1 MMSAAA
7 PVATKHIRKSKVIT
21 KTVDFFRYV
30 RKDYLLYLMILPGIL
45 YVIIF
50 KYIPMYGVTIAF
62 KDYKVTSTFMN
73 APWVGLDIFEN
84 LFSRSG
90 FIRALKNN
98 IIISVYKL
106 IFGFPFPIILS
117 ILINEVRKS
126 KVKKF
131 IQTSVILPNFVS
143 WVVVSGLLFALF
155 SPNSGAIR
163 GVMEY
168 FGYGGAIPN
177 LLTTKETFQ
186 AVIVGSHVWKGAG
199 MGTIVYLAAISGID
213 PGLYEA
219 AIIDGAG
226 RWRQI
231 WHITLSSLRPTIVIL
246 LIFRVGEI
254 MYAGFDQIY
263 AMQNDL
269 VISVSDIIDT
279 YVYNLGLQQ
288 GKFSLATAAG
298 LFQST
303 IGMALV
309 LVTNYVAKKIDPES
323 GIM

>member
-1 MMSAAA
+1 M
-7 PVATKHIRKSKVIT
+7 PVVTPVVAKKQRQYGARAKL
-21 KTVDFFRYV
+21 DEFFRYV
-30 RKDYLLYLMILPGIL
+30 RKDYLLYLMILPGLL
-45 YVIIF
+45 YIIVF

-62 KDYKVTSTFMN
+62 KDYKVTNSFSN
-73 APWVGLDIFEN
+73 APWVGIDNFVN

-98 IIISVYKL
+98 ILISIYKL
-106 IFGFPFPIILS
+106 VFGFPFPIILS
-117 ILINEVRKS
+117 LLINEVRKS

-155 SPNSGAIR
+155 SPNSGAIK
-163 GVMEY
+163 GVVEF
-168 FGYGGAIPN
+168 FGYAGAIPN
-177 LLTTKETFQ
+177 LLTDKDTFRS
-186 AVIVGSHVWKGAG
+186 VIVVSHVWKGAG
-199 MGTIVYLAAISGID
+199 MGTIVYLAAIAGID
-213 PGLYEA
+213 QELYEA
-219 AIIDGAG
+219 ATIDGAG
-226 RWRQI
+226 RWRQV

-263 AMQNDL
+263 AISNDL

-279 YVYNLGLQQ
+279 YVYTLGLEQR
-288 GKFSLATAAG
+288 KFSLATSAG
-298 LFQST
+298 LFQSS
-303 IGMALV
+303 IGMVLV
-309 LVTNYVAKKIDPES
+309 LVTNYIAKKVDPDS